1 MSDAPAV
8 TVVTPVHDAA
18 GTLAEAVASVQAQT
32 MGSWEMILVDDPS
45 EAPGRGVRYGGRT
58 GPDGGFE
65 VRTPYGGRA

>member
-32 MGSWEMILVDDPS
+32 MGSWEMILVDDGS
-45 EAPGRGVRYGGRT
+45 ADASVGGEA
-58 GPDGGFE
+58 
-65 VRTPYGGRA
+65 